1 MAGTAGLPVV
11 QAEVDPFDPPAES
24 EGFEAFYL
32 REDQAVVQL
41 ADALSGSRLPAGPGE
56 LGAPAEAE
64 PLT

>member
-1 MAGTAGLPVV
+1 VAGTAGLPVV

-41 ADALSGSRLPAGPGE
+41 ADALSGSRLPGPE
-56 LGAPAEAE
+56 SSERP
-64 PLT
+64 PVPSP